1 MPRRG
6 NKLASCATCMPCC
19 LSTFSISLSSA
30 GVHSTSCLLS
40 PVVAVTSALLLQSDV
55 WSLGCVLYE
64 MLTFKH
70 PFEAP
75 SMRQLITKVGQC
87 VLLVAKQYKL
97 CLARP

>member
-1 MPRRG
+1 M
-6 NKLASCATCMPCC
+6 SCC
-19 LSTFSISLSSA
+19 LSTVSISLRSA
-30 GVHSTSCLLS
+30 VVHHVSRLLS
-40 PVVAVTSALLLQSDV
+40 FVVAVISVLLPQSDV

-87 VLLVAKQYKL
+87 AYWLQSST
-97 CLARP
+97 